1 MRSFYLK
8 IILLGLLTFTI
19 PFEATASPGTYTISG
34 RIIEEKT
41 NTPVPG
47 ASVVIKGTYLWAV
60 SYQKGE
66 FTMPGVQNGKY
77 NLEVSFLG
85 YVPTTVPVDV
95 RSNIQNLTIQL
106 KENTFA
112 LDDVVVTAQAPKF
125 VPEMQRKCLKLT
137 LYLPYPELKMTGNML
152 FSGLLLLLV
161 CFASNFLLMEVYLNG
176 ILAHELKNHILL
188 TALTWYL
195 AGISGYLLIAWIC
208 LEPAWKR
215 RILNLVI
222 AVLLL
227 RIFFLSPTPEAY
239 NKFLPY
245 LLIYTLLTAS
255 FSWLSI
261 VRFKAGKQD

>member
-1 MRSFYLK
+1 MDKDTVVFSACRARHTRFYRLLYAS
-8 IILLGLLTFTI
+8 IGSSEVQRYVIFIDMLQYIPLIAGILMAI
-19 PFEATASPGTYTISG
+19 
-34 RIIEEKT
+34 
-41 NTPVPG
+41 
-47 ASVVIKGTYLWAV
+47 
-60 SYQKGE
+60 
-66 FTMPGVQNGKY
+66 VQ
-77 NLEVSFLG
+77 
-85 YVPTTVPVDV
+85 
-95 RSNIQNLTIQL
+95 
-106 KENTFA
+106 
-112 LDDVVVTAQAPKF
+112 F

-137 LYLPYPELKMTGNML
+137 LHLPYPELKMTGNML
-152 FSGLLLLLV
+152 LSGLILLLV
-161 CFASNFLLMEVYLNG
+161 CFASNFLLMEIYLNG

-215 RILNLVI
+215 RILNLII

-245 LLIYTLLTAS
+245 LVVYTLLTAS